1 MHRIFQND
9 LCKLR
14 LHTSRSY
21 VKLITDGQMGV
32 APVGGANIRLNV
44 QVQGLGP
51 LFKLKVDVQNGGA
64 RALSRVPVAV
74 TYDHEV
80 YRMARS
86 HLVLPVLLPGM
97 LNEHMLEIECI
108 EETSPAGTV
117 RILILNPSSCVP
129 LISAVVT
136 MPQSE
141 LP

>member
-1 MHRIFQND
+1 MHRAFQND

-14 LHTSRSY
+14 LQTSRSY

-32 APVGGANIRLNV
+32 APIGGANIRLNV

-51 LFKLKVDVQNGGA
+51 LFKLKVAIQNGGG
-64 RALSRVPVAV
+64 RALASVPVAV

-86 HLVLPVLLPGM
+86 HLVLPVLLPGL
-97 LNEHMLEIECI
+97 LNEYTLEVECI
-108 EETSPAGTV
+108 EETAPAGTV
-117 RILILNPSSCVP
+117 RILVLNPASCVP
-129 LISAVVT
+129 LITAVVS